1 MRNPYLKLSLSVMI
15 HLQAAIYTVLFIWD
29 VSLSSQINLSSFLPK
44 ATIIKT
50 LSSTDNNYSA
60 DDLK

>member
-1 MRNPYLKLSLSVMI
+1 MRDPYLKISLAVMI
-15 HLQAAIYTVLFIWD
+15 HLHVAIYTVLFIWD
-29 VSLSSQINLSSFLPK
+29 VWVYSQINVSCFLPK

-50 LSSTDNNYSA
+50 LTGTDNNYSA